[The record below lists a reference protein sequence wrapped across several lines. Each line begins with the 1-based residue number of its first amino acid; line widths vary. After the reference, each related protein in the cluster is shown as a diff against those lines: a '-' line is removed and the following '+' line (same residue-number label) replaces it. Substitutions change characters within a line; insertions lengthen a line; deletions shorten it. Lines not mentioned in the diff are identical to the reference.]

1 MKRRF
6 IILTALF
13 FSIFTCTGQEIPVST
28 EQQLENQTDA
38 DQGETEDDTYLQEL
52 EHFRRNPL
60 NLNTADADELKQLR
74 IVTDL
79 QIVNLISYRNLFG
92 KLISIYELQAV
103 PAWDVNTIRKLLP
116 FVTAA
121 TPVLLAEEA
130 GKRFSDGDHSLLL
143 RVSQVLEKADGF
155 DKSTSGTKSHQAVD
169 KKSPNLE

>member
-1 MKRRF
+1 M
-6 IILTALF
+6 
-13 FSIFTCTGQEIPVST
+13 S
-28 EQQLENQTDA
+28 
-38 DQGETEDDTYLQEL
+38 
-52 EHFRRNPL
+52 
-60 NLNTADADELKQLR
+60 
-74 IVTDL
+74 
-79 QIVNLISYRNLFG
+79 NLISYRNLFG

-155 DKSTSGTKSHQAVD
+155 DKSTSGTKYLGSPQRIFFRYRYTYKNLLQFGLVGDKDAGEQFLKGAQSKGFDFYSFHLFARKIGSHTGIGTGRFFSKYGTRVNPMAGAG
-169 KKSPNLE
+169 L